1 MSTDRRTSLG
11 LLVIICIALTAYNLY
26 SVITL
31 KEEIAELKSVLKVVE
46 NESEQPEQ
54 PKQMVDAELEKEIEK
69 AIQKGI
75 EKALEKEKALAKEKE
90 KVVQKEVVKEVV
102 KEVEKEVEKE
112 RQPVK
117 AAVTVKPKP
126 MNIVPSV
133 KVRVEDRYVQ
143 GEPELPAGK
152 FNEEGTVVVKVLIDF
167 MGGVTSTSIQSSTVT
182 DEEVQYACREA
193 ALKTKFSYNVHAGPD
208 SRVAGTITYTF
219 SAQ

>member
-1 MSTDRRTSLG
+1 MSTDRRISLG

-31 KEEIAELKSVLKVVE
+31 KEEIAELKRVPEVVE

-54 PKQMVDAELEKEIEK
+54 MVDA
-69 AIQKGI
+69 
-75 EKALEKEKALAKEKE
+75 
-90 KVVQKEVVKEVV
+90 
-102 KEVEKEVEKE
+102 EVEKE

-117 AAVTVKPKP
+117 AAVTVKPK
-126 MNIVPSV
+126 NIVPGV

-167 MGGVTSTSIQSSTVT
+167 GGRVVSTSIQSSTVT
-182 DEEVQYACREA
+182 DEDVQYACREA
-193 ALKTKFSYNVHAGPD
+193 ALKTRFSYNVHAGAD
-208 SRVAGTITYTF
+208 SRLAGTITYTF

>member
-31 KEEIAELKSVLKVVE
+31 KEEIAELKSVPEVVE

-54 PKQMVDAELEKEIEK
+54 PKQVVDA
-69 AIQKGI
+69 
-75 EKALEKEKALAKEKE
+75 
-90 KVVQKEVVKEVV
+90 
-102 KEVEKEVEKE
+102 EVEKE

-117 AAVTVKPKP
+117 AKQK
-126 MNIVPSV
+126 NIVPGV

-143 GEPELPAGK
+143 GEPKLPAGK

-182 DEEVQYACREA
+182 DEDVQYACREA
-193 ALKTKFSYNVHAGPD
+193 ALKTRFSPNVHAGAD
-208 SRVAGTITYTF
+208 SRLAGTITYTF

>member
-31 KEEIAELKSVLKVVE
+31 KEEIAELKSVPEVVE
-46 NESEQPEQ
+46 NESEQPEQPEQ
-54 PKQMVDAELEKEIEK
+54 PKQMVDAEL
-69 AIQKGI
+69 
-75 EKALEKEKALAKEKE
+75 
-90 KVVQKEVVKEVV
+90 
-102 KEVEKEVEKE
+102 EKE

-126 MNIVPSV
+126 MNIVPGV

-182 DEEVQYACREA
+182 DEDVQYACREA
-193 ALKTKFSYNVHAGPD
+193 ALKTRFSSNVHAD
-208 SRVAGTITYTF
+208 INSRLAGTITYTF

>member
-1 MSTDRRTSLG
+1 MSTDRRISLG

-31 KEEIAELKSVLKVVE
+31 KEEIAELKRVPEVVE

-54 PKQMVDAELEKEIEK
+54 MVDA
-69 AIQKGI
+69 
-75 EKALEKEKALAKEKE
+75 
-90 KVVQKEVVKEVV
+90 
-102 KEVEKEVEKE
+102 EVEKE

-117 AAVTVKPKP
+117 AAVTVKPK
-126 MNIVPSV
+126 NIVPGV

-152 FNEEGTVVVKVLIDF
+152 FNEEGTVVVKVLIDY
-167 MGGVTSTSIQSSTVT
+167 GGRVVSTSIQSSTVT
-182 DEEVQYACREA
+182 DEDVQYACREA
-193 ALKTKFSYNVHAGPD
+193 ALKTRFSPNVHAGSD
-208 SRVAGTITYTF
+208 SRLAGTITYTF

>member
-1 MSTDRRTSLG
+1 MSTDRRISLG

-31 KEEIAELKSVLKVVE
+31 KEEIAELKSVPEVVE
-46 NESEQPEQ
+46 NESEQPEH
-54 PKQMVDAELEKEIEK
+54 PKQVGDA
-69 AIQKGI
+69 
-75 EKALEKEKALAKEKE
+75 
-90 KVVQKEVVKEVV
+90 
-102 KEVEKEVEKE
+102 EVEKE

-117 AAVTVKPKP
+117 AAVTAKPK
-126 MNIVPSV
+126 NIVPSV

-182 DEEVQYACREA
+182 DEDVQYACREA
-193 ALKTKFSYNVHAGPD
+193 ALKTRFSPNVHAGAD
-208 SRVAGTITYTF
+208 SRLAGTITYTF

>member
-1 MSTDRRTSLG
+1 MSTDRRISLG

-31 KEEIAELKSVLKVVE
+31 KEEIAELKRVPEVVE

-54 PKQMVDAELEKEIEK
+54 MVDA
-69 AIQKGI
+69 
-75 EKALEKEKALAKEKE
+75 
-90 KVVQKEVVKEVV
+90 
-102 KEVEKEVEKE
+102 EVEKE

-133 KVRVEDRYVQ
+133 KVRVEDRYVK

-152 FNEEGTVVVKVLIDF
+152 FNEEGTVVVKVLIDL

>member
-31 KEEIAELKSVLKVVE
+31 KEEIAELKRVPEVVE

-54 PKQMVDAELEKEIEK
+54 MVDA
-69 AIQKGI
+69 
-75 EKALEKEKALAKEKE
+75 
-90 KVVQKEVVKEVV
+90 
-102 KEVEKEVEKE
+102 EVEKE

-117 AAVTVKPKP
+117 AAVTVKPK
-126 MNIVPSV
+126 NIVPGV

-182 DEEVQYACREA
+182 DEDVQYACREA
-193 ALKTKFSYNVHAGPD
+193 ALKTRFSPNVHAGAD
-208 SRVAGTITYTF
+208 SRLAGTITYTF

>member
-31 KEEIAELKSVLKVVE
+31 KEEIAELKSVPEVVE

-75 EKALEKEKALAKEKE
+75 EKALAKEKE

-102 KEVEKEVEKE
+102 KEVEKE

-117 AAVTVKPKP
+117 AAVTAKP

-143 GEPELPAGK
+143 GETELPAGK

-167 MGGVTSTSIQSSTVT
+167 GGSVVSTSIQSSTVT
-182 DEEVQYACREA
+182 DEDVQYACREA
-193 ALKTKFSYNVHAGPD
+193 ALKTRFSYNVHAGAD
-208 SRVAGTITYTF
+208 SRLAGTITYTF

>member
-1 MSTDRRTSLG
+1 MSTDRRISLG

-31 KEEIAELKSVLKVVE
+31 KEEIAELKSVPEVVE

-54 PKQMVDAELEKEIEK
+54 MVDA
-69 AIQKGI
+69 
-75 EKALEKEKALAKEKE
+75 
-90 KVVQKEVVKEVV
+90 
-102 KEVEKEVEKE
+102 EVEKE

-117 AAVTVKPKP
+117 AAVTVKPK
-126 MNIVPSV
+126 NIVPGV

-182 DEEVQYACREA
+182 DEDVQYACREA
-193 ALKTKFSYNVHAGPD
+193 ALKTRFSPNVHAGSD
-208 SRVAGTITYTF
+208 SRLAGTITYTF

>member
-31 KEEIAELKSVLKVVE
+31 KEEIAELKSVPEVVE

-54 PKQMVDAELEKEIEK
+54 PKQVVDA
-69 AIQKGI
+69 
-75 EKALEKEKALAKEKE
+75 
-90 KVVQKEVVKEVV
+90 
-102 KEVEKEVEKE
+102 EVEKE

-126 MNIVPSV
+126 MNIVPGV
-133 KVRVEDRYVQ
+133 KVRVEDRYVL

-152 FNEEGTVVVKVLIDF
+152 FNEEGTVVVKVLIDY
-167 MGGVTSTSIQSSTVT
+167 GGRVVSTSIQSSTVT
-182 DEEVQYACREA
+182 DEDVQYACREA
-193 ALKTKFSYNVHAGPD
+193 ALKTKFSYNVHAGID
-208 SRVAGTITYTF
+208 SRLAGTITYTF

>member
-31 KEEIAELKSVLKVVE
+31 KEEIAELKSVPEVVE

-54 PKQMVDAELEKEIEK
+54 PKQMVDAE
-69 AIQKGI
+69 
-75 EKALEKEKALAKEKE
+75 
-90 KVVQKEVVKEVV
+90 VV
-102 KEVEKEVEKE
+102 KE

-193 ALKTKFSYNVHAGPD
+193 ALKTRFSSNVHADID
-208 SRVAGTITYTF
+208 SRLAGTITYTF

>member
-31 KEEIAELKSVLKVVE
+31 KEEIAELKSVPEVVE

-54 PKQMVDAELEKEIEK
+54 PKQMVDA
-69 AIQKGI
+69 
-75 EKALEKEKALAKEKE
+75 
-90 KVVQKEVVKEVV
+90 
-102 KEVEKEVEKE
+102 EVEKE

-182 DEEVQYACREA
+182 DEDVQYACREA
-193 ALKTKFSYNVHAGPD
+193 ALKTRFSPNVHAGAD
-208 SRVAGTITYTF
+208 SRLAGTITYTF

>member
-1 MSTDRRTSLG
+1 MSTDRRISLG

-31 KEEIAELKSVLKVVE
+31 KEEIAELKRVPEVVE

-54 PKQMVDAELEKEIEK
+54 MVDA
-69 AIQKGI
+69 
-75 EKALEKEKALAKEKE
+75 
-90 KVVQKEVVKEVV
+90 
-102 KEVEKEVEKE
+102 EVEKE

-117 AAVTVKPKP
+117 AAVTVKPK
-126 MNIVPSV
+126 NIVPGV

-182 DEEVQYACREA
+182 DEDVQYACREA
-193 ALKTKFSYNVHAGPD
+193 ALKTRFSPNVHAGSD
-208 SRVAGTITYTF
+208 SRLAGTITYTF